1 MDLDVWKVKWLYNKQ
16 FETSDLIMKLNFGI
30 IEKNEES
37 SACKGK
43 EHYMSDKGV
52 FKETV

>member
-1 MDLDVWKVKWLYNKQ
+1 
-16 FETSDLIMKLNFGI
+16 MKLNFGI

-43 EHYMSDKGV
+43 EHYMPDKSV
-52 FKETV
+52 LKETV